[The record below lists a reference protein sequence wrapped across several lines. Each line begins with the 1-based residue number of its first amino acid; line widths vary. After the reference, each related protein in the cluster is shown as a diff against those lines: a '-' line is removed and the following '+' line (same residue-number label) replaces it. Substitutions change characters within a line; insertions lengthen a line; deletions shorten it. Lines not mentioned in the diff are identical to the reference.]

1 MNPNK
6 REYSCF
12 SNTHKTYSRIDY
24 FIVSSN
30 LLSKIERCW
39 YDSILLSDHAPI
51 SLTMQFS
58 NLKPTPFRFRFQTS
72 WLQSSKFVDFLDKKI
87 EEYFSINTDQTSAST
102 KWEAFKAHIRGEI
115 MSYTSRKSKEYYTK
129 LGDLDQQIKELEIE
143 LIENNDPEN
152 KKKLISLK
160 AQYNELTS
168 NKIATNLMWLKQSYY
183 DQGEKPGKLLA
194 WRIKKIQTNRAI
206 NSILLVDGQAS
217 TDPLEINNALKLYY
231 ENVYTSECLDTLLEQ
246 NNFLDEL
253 EFPQLAEDAKL
264 DLENNLSIEELVD
277 AVQSMNSGK
286 APGPDGLPVEIYKNF
301 SKRLMPHL
309 LEII

>member
-1 MNPNK
+1 MLIHGVVIVNTQVTLISIYTPNEDDPSFYQNLFYTISTYSGQYVIGGDFNCVLDIQLDRSTGIDSTHQKSRRKIKRNVKDLNLTEIWIHLNPNK

-58 NLKPTPFRFRFQTS
+58 NLKPTPFRFQTS
-72 WLQSSKFVDFLDKKI
+72 LLQSSKFVDFMDKRI

-102 KWEAFKAHIRGEI
+102 KWEAFKAYIRGEI

-152 KKKLISLK
+152 KKKVF
-160 AQYNELTS
+160 
-168 NKIATNLMWLKQSYY
+168 
-183 DQGEKPGKLLA
+183 
-194 WRIKKIQTNRAI
+194 IKSTIQRA
-206 NSILLVDGQAS
+206 D
-217 TDPLEINNALKLYY
+217 Y
-231 ENVYTSECLDTLLEQ
+231 
-246 NNFLDEL
+246 
-253 EFPQLAEDAKL
+253 
-264 DLENNLSIEELVD
+264 
-277 AVQSMNSGK
+277 
-286 APGPDGLPVEIYKNF
+286 
-301 SKRLMPHL
+301 
-309 LEII
+309 